1 MDPGL
6 GMDPLR
12 TSLPLQAAGS
22 VAAQGPGAVRLGKV
36 IKTENPTERS

>member
-12 TSLPLQAAGS
+12 TSLPLLAAGS
-22 VAAQGPGAVRLGKV
+22 VAARGPRAVRLGKV
-36 IKTENPTERS
+36 IQTENPTERS